1 MNALFNI
8 NALRGKIQPTDPARI
23 THIKLQ
29 AQPLHPAVLQALKS
43 HEPVNWETLFWE
55 WPYVALTDPTRL
67 AYSRSEAHL
76 IQDRQTLTAPGKYLK
91 RHFPSV
97 PDHLIA
103 AYAKT
108 EQAEETFAFL
118 DTLEEMVAALEIS
131 TDAWSCMQ
139 GFANDDPGALRA
151 TLQGLESDL
160 DISDSPYQV
169 YSPNLGWKMAVRRTA
184 KHEIKGRAL
193 VCHNTFVRSYT
204 APAEAERAK
213 GLKNTADTLLENWLE
228 KQGIE
233 KKYGWQGFKIEAI
246 EAHNNCGYML
256 PYLDG
261 NVDTVA
267 HYRGD
272 FIITSDSPVF
282 KCNCTDGDA
291 EEVSGENCESC
302 GDRTD
307 EDDLCSTEDGPV
319 CSHCYGSHY
328 TYIESTE
335 EVISDRHVIHVNN
348 EAYDERNLP
357 DDIVELANGDY
368 AEIDDVTVIDDEY
381 HLTEDCV
388 KLEEP
393 HEGSDYA
400 LREDAWQ
407 DYNDAWWH
415 DDVEQAIVDGYAY
428 AAHRCEFDELDEV
441 YYEPGT
447 DMETLPSGMV
457 VHPSNEAC
465 KQEELL

>member
-8 NALRGKIQPTDPARI
+8 NALRGKIRPTDPARI
-23 THIKLQ
+23 THIRLQ
-29 AQPLHPAVLQALKS
+29 EQPLHPAVLQALKN
-43 HEPVNWETLFWE
+43 HEPTSWETLFWE

-67 AYSRSEAHL
+67 AYSRSTQHL
-76 IQDRQTLTAPGKYLK
+76 TQDRQALTAPGKYLK
-91 RHFPSV
+91 RHFPTV

-108 EQAEETFAFL
+108 EQIEEFAFL
-118 DTLEEMVAALEIS
+118 ETLEAMVAALEIS

-139 GFANDDPGALRA
+139 GFADDDPEALRA

-160 DISDSPYQV
+160 DISYSPYQV

-193 VCHNTFVRSYT
+193 VNGNSFVRSYT
-204 APAEAERAK
+204 APDANA
-213 GLKNTADTLLENWLE
+213 GTLKNMADTLLENWL
-228 KQGIE
+228 KQQGIR
-233 KKYGWQGFKIEAI
+233 KASDWGGFKIEAI
-246 EAHNNCGYML
+246 RVHNNCGYLL

-267 HYRGD
+267 HHRGD
-272 FIITSDSPVF
+272 FIITEDDAVF
-282 KCNCTDGDA
+282 TCNCTDGDA
-291 EEVSGENCESC
+291 EEISGENCESC
-302 GDRTD
+302 GARTD

-319 CSHCYGSHY
+319 CSCCYENHY

-335 EVISDRHVIHVNN
+335 EAIRDRHVIRVNG
-348 EAYDERNLP
+348 APYDERNLP
-357 DDIVELANGDY
+357 EDIVELANGDY
-368 AEIDDVTVIDDEY
+368 AHIDDVTVIDDECY
-381 HLTEDCV
+381 LSEDCV
-388 KLEEP
+388 RLEEP

-407 DYNDAWWH
+407 DCNGDWWH
-415 DDVEQAIVDGYAY
+415 DDVESVEVDGNTYAK
-428 AAHRCEFDELDEV
+428 HLCEFDELDEV

>member
-1 MNALFNI
+1 MSNALFNI

-23 THIKLQ
+23 THIRLQ
-29 AQPLHPAVLQALKS
+29 QQPLHPAVLQALKD

-67 AYSRSEAHL
+67 AYSRSTQHL

-91 RHFPSV
+91 QHFPNL

-103 AYAKT
+103 GLAKT
-108 EQAEETFAFL
+108 EQVEEFAFL
-118 DTLEEMVAALEIS
+118 ETLEEMVAALEIA
-131 TDAWSCMQ
+131 TDAWACMQ
-139 GFANDDPGALRA
+139 GFADGDPEALRA

-169 YSPNLGWKMAVRRTA
+169 YSPRLGWKMAVRRTA

-193 VCHNTFVRSYT
+193 VNGNSFVRSYT
-204 APAEAERAK
+204 APDANA
-213 GLKNTADTLLENWLE
+213 GSLKNMADTLLENWLE

-233 KKYGWQGFKIEAI
+233 KKYGWQGCKIEAI
-246 EAHNNCGYML
+246 EAHNNCGYLL

-261 NVDTVA
+261 DVDTVA

-272 FIITSDSPVF
+272 FIITQNSPVF
-282 KCNCTDGDA
+282 TCNCTDGDA
-291 EEVSGENCESC
+291 EGGTTCDNC
-302 GDRTD
+302 GDSTD
-307 EDDLCSTEDGPV
+307 EDDINSTEDGSV
-319 CSHCYGSHY
+319 CGHCYDNHY

-335 EVISDRHVIHVNN
+335 EAIHDRHVIHING

-357 DDIVELANGDY
+357 EDIVELENGDY
-368 AEIDDVTVIDDEY
+368 AHIDDVTAIDGEY
-381 HLTEDCV
+381 HLAEDCV
-388 KLEEP
+388 ELEEP
-393 HEGSDYA
+393 HEGSNYA

-407 DYNDAWWH
+407 DCNGDWWH
-415 DDVEQAIVDGYAY
+415 DDVESENIDGRLYAQ
-428 AAHRCEFDELDEV
+428 HLCEFDELAEV

-447 DMETLPSGMV
+447 DMETLPNGMV

>member
-8 NALRGKIQPTDPARI
+8 NALRGKIRPTDPARI
-23 THIKLQ
+23 THIRLQ
-29 AQPLHPAVLQALKS
+29 EQPLHPAVLQALKN
-43 HEPVNWETLFWE
+43 HEPADWVALFWE

-76 IQDRQTLTAPGKYLK
+76 IQDRQALTAPGKYLK
-91 RHFPSV
+91 RHFPTV

-108 EQAEETFAFL
+108 EQLEEFAFL
-118 DTLEEMVAALEIS
+118 ETLEEMVAALEIA
-131 TDAWSCMQ
+131 TDVWSCMQ
-139 GFANDDPGALRA
+139 GFANDDPEALRA

-193 VCHNTFVRSYT
+193 VNGNSFVRSYT
-204 APAEAERAK
+204 APDANA
-213 GLKNTADTLLENWLE
+213 GTLKNMADTLLENWLE
-228 KQGIE
+228 KQGIR
-233 KKYGWQGFKIEAI
+233 KASNWGGFKIEAI
-246 EAHNNCGYML
+246 RAHNNCGYLL
-256 PYLDG
+256 PFLDG

-267 HYRGD
+267 HHRGD
-272 FIITSDSPVF
+272 FIITGDDAVF
-282 KCNCTDGDA
+282 TCNCTDGDA
-291 EEVSGENCESC
+291 EEISGENCACC

-319 CSHCYGSHY
+319 CSHCYENY
-328 TYIESTE
+328 YIYIESTE
-335 EVISDRHVIHVNN
+335 EAINDRHVIHVNG
-348 EAYDERNLP
+348 EAYDSRNLP

-368 AEIDDVTVIDDEY
+368 AEIGDVTVIDDEY

-388 KLEEP
+388 RLEEP
-393 HEGSDYA
+393 HEGNDYA

-407 DYNDAWWH
+407 DCNGDWWH
-415 DDVEQAIVDGYAY
+415 DDVESVEVDGNTYAK
-428 AAHRCEFDELDEV
+428 HLCEFDELDEV

>member
-8 NALRGKIQPTDPARI
+8 NALRGKIRPTDPARI
-23 THIKLQ
+23 THIRLQ
-29 AQPLHPAVLQALKS
+29 AQPLHPAVLQALKD
-43 HEPVNWETLFWE
+43 HEPTDWVALFWE

-67 AYSRSEAHL
+67 AYSRSTQHL

-91 RHFPSV
+91 QHFPTV

-108 EQAEETFAFL
+108 EQIEEFAFL
-118 DTLEEMVAALEIS
+118 ETLEEMVAALEIA

-139 GFANDDPGALRA
+139 GFADDDPEALRA

-160 DISDSPYQV
+160 DISDSPYRV

-193 VCHNTFVRSYT
+193 VCHNSFVRSYT
-204 APAEAERAK
+204 APDANA
-213 GLKNTADTLLENWLE
+213 GTLKNMADTLLEAWL
-228 KQGIE
+228 KQQGIR
-233 KKYGWQGFKIEAI
+233 KASNWGGFKIEAI
-246 EAHNNCGYML
+246 SAHNNCGYLL

-272 FIITSDSPVF
+272 FIITGDGAVF
-282 KCNCTDGDA
+282 TCNCTDGDA
-291 EEVSGENCESC
+291 EEISGENCESC

-307 EDDLCSTEDGPV
+307 EDDLHSTEDGPV
-319 CSHCYGSHY
+319 CTHCYENHY
-328 TYIESTE
+328 TWVDSVDES
-335 EVISDRHVIHVNN
+335 IHDRHVIHVNGD
-348 EAYDERNLP
+348 AYDERNLP
-357 DDIVELANGDY
+357 DDIVKLADGEY
-368 AEIDDVTVIDDEY
+368 AHIDDVTVIDDEY

-400 LREDAWQ
+400 PREDAWQ
-407 DYNDAWWH
+407 DWNDAWWH
-415 DDVEQAIVDGYAY
+415 DDVEAENIDGRLYAQ
-428 AAHRCEFDELDEV
+428 HLCEYDELDEV

>member
-1 MNALFNI
+1 MSNALFNI
-8 NALRGKIQPTDPARI
+8 NALRGKIRPTDPARI
-23 THIKLQ
+23 THIRLQ
-29 AQPLHPAVLQALKS
+29 AQPLHPAVLQALKD
-43 HEPVNWETLFWE
+43 HEPADWVALFWE

-76 IQDRQTLTAPGKYLK
+76 TQDRQTLTAPGKYLK
-91 RHFPSV
+91 RHFPSL

-108 EQAEETFAFL
+108 EQIEEFAFL
-118 DTLEEMVAALEIS
+118 ETLEEMVAALEIA

-139 GFANDDPGALRA
+139 GFANDDPEALRA
-151 TLQGLESDL
+151 TLQGLPSEL
-160 DISDSPYQV
+160 DISDSPYRV

-184 KHEIKGRAL
+184 KHEIKARAL
-193 VCHNTFVRSYT
+193 VCHNAFVRSYT
-204 APAEAERAK
+204 APDEGGKGRNQTDPQLEA
-213 GLKNTADTLLENWLE
+213 WLE
-228 KQGIE
+228 KQGIR
-233 KKYGWQGFKIEAI
+233 KASNWGGFKIEAI
-246 EAHNNCGYML
+246 SAYNECGYLL

-272 FIITSDSPVF
+272 FIITGDGAVF
-282 KCNCTDGDA
+282 TCSETDGDA
-291 EEVSGENCESC
+291 EEISGENCEHC
-302 GDRTD
+302 GDSTD
-307 EDDLCSTEDGPV
+307 EDDMHSTEDGPV
-319 CSHCYGSHY
+319 CSHCYEHHY
-328 TYIESTE
+328 TYIESTRE
-335 EVISDRHVIHVNN
+335 TINDQHVIHVNG
-348 EAYDERNLP
+348 EPYDERNLP

-368 AEIDDVTVIDDEY
+368 AEIGDVTVIDDEY

-407 DYNDAWWH
+407 DCNDAWWH
-415 DDVEQAIVDGYAY
+415 DDVESENIDGRLYAQ
-428 AAHRCEFDELDEV
+428 HLCEYDELAEI

-447 DMETLPSGMV
+447 DLKTLPSGMV
-457 VHPSNEAC
+457 VHPSNPAC

>member
-1 MNALFNI
+1 MSNALFNI

-29 AQPLHPAVLQALKS
+29 EQPLHPAVLQALKD

-55 WPYVALTDPTRL
+55 WPYASLTDPTKL
-67 AYSRSEAHL
+67 AYSRSESYL
-76 IQDRQTLTAPGKYLK
+76 TQDRQTLTAPGKYLK
-91 RHFPSV
+91 QHFPNL

-103 AYAKT
+103 GLAKT
-108 EQAEETFAFL
+108 EQPEEFAFL
-118 DTLEEMVAALEIS
+118 ETLEEMVAALEIH
-131 TDAWSCMQ
+131 TDAWACMQ
-139 GFANDDPGALRA
+139 GFADGDPEALRE

-169 YSPNLGWKMAVRRTA
+169 YSPRLGWKMAVRRTSR
-184 KHEIKGRAL
+184 HEIKGRAL
-193 VCHNTFVRSYT
+193 VNGDTFVRSYT
-204 APAEAERAK
+204 APNETEKAR
-213 GLKNTADTLLENWLE
+213 GLKNVADTLLENWLE

-233 KKYGWQGFKIEAI
+233 KEGNWQGCKIEAI
-246 EAHNNCGYML
+246 NAYNSCGFLL

-261 NVDTVA
+261 NVNTVA

-272 FIITSDSPVF
+272 FIISKNSPVF
-282 KCNCTDGDA
+282 TCDCTDGDA
-291 EEVSGENCESC
+291 EAAGTPCANC
-302 GDRTD
+302 GDSTD
-307 EDDLCSTEDGPV
+307 EDDLCSTEDGEV
-319 CSHCYGSHY
+319 CTHCYENHY
-328 TYIESTE
+328 TWVDSIDEA
-335 EVISDRHVIHVNN
+335 INDRHVIHVNG
-348 EAYDERNLP
+348 EAYDGRSLP

-368 AEIDDVTVIDDEY
+368 AEIDDVTVIDGDCY
-381 HLTEDCV
+381 LLEDCV
-388 KLEEP
+388 RLEEP

-407 DYNDAWWH
+407 DCNDAWWH
-415 DDVEQAIVDGYAY
+415 DDVESVEVDGSTYAK
-428 AAHRCEFDELDEV
+428 HLCEYDEIAEI

-457 VHPSNEAC
+457 VHPSNEAR

>member
-29 AQPLHPAVLQALKS
+29 AQPLHPAVIAALKD
-43 HEPVNWETLFWE
+43 HEPVSWETLFWE

-67 AYSRSEAHL
+67 AYSRSTQHL

-91 RHFPSV
+91 QHFPTI

-108 EQAEETFAFL
+108 EQVEEFAFL
-118 DTLEEMVAALEIS
+118 ETSEEMVAALEIA

-139 GFANDDPGALRA
+139 GFANDDPEALRA

-160 DISDSPYQV
+160 DISDSPYRV
-169 YSPNLGWKMAVRRTA
+169 YSPSLGWKMAVRRTA
-184 KHEIKGRAL
+184 KHGILGRAL
-193 VCHNTFVRSYT
+193 VNGNSFVRSYT
-204 APAEAERAK
+204 APDANA
-213 GLKNTADTLLENWLE
+213 GTLKNMADTLLEDWL
-228 KQGIE
+228 KQQGIR
-233 KKYGWQGFKIEAI
+233 KASNWGGFKIEAI
-246 EAHNNCGYML
+246 SAHNNCGYLL

-272 FIITSDSPVF
+272 FIITGDGAVF
-282 KCNCTDGDA
+282 TCSETDGDA
-291 EEVSGENCESC
+291 GEIGGENCACC

-307 EDDLCSTEDGPV
+307 EDDMCSTEDGSV
-319 CSHCYGSHY
+319 CSHCYENHY
-328 TYIESTE
+328 VYIESTDE
-335 EVISDRHVIHVNN
+335 SIRDRHVIHVNG

-357 DDIVELANGDY
+357 DDIVKLANGDY
-368 AEIDDVTVIDDEY
+368 AEIGDVTVIDDEY

-388 KLEEP
+388 RLEEP
-393 HEGSDYA
+393 HDDSDYA

-415 DDVEQAIVDGYAY
+415 DDVEAENIDGRLYAQ
-428 AAHRCEFDELDEV
+428 HLCEFDELDEV